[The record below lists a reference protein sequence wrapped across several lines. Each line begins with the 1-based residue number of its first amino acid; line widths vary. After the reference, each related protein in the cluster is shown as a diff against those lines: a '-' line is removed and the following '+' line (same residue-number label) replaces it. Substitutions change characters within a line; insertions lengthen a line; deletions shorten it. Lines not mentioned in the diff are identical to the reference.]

1 MDIGGKIVCL
11 HFLEVNEIN
20 YDIIFFMH
28 SKTNIK
34 KRNEYFSPF
43 LRDEMSLSNT
53 ITTLKNNKN
62 IGGIFPDCIHSHLKN
77 DKEYRHLQKNNHKY
91 LSELSK
97 LLGIEKKNPIIFEG
111 NVFMMKK
118 EVLYPLI
125 NNLEL
130 IYSLLN
136 DELSFDYNWFKIY
149 NKLGNNVN
157 LLETY
162 NYFINSNSNLN
173 VGNNISLMLRTHPS
187 SFPDGMIE
195 HAVERVWDGLL
206 FKSQKKY
213 IVI

>member
-1 MDIGGKIVCL
+1 
-11 HFLEVNEIN
+11 
-20 YDIIFFMH
+20 
-28 SKTNIK
+28 
-34 KRNEYFSPF
+34 
-43 LRDEMSLSNT
+43 MSLSNT